1 MKIFKLLFLGC
12 FFLWG
17 HSTIV
22 ENHLK
27 VFTLFNIDLNKENMA
42 LIQDF
47 RKSIDFHDTKELM
60 SALNGNTRNAYM
72 IYNELKNT
80 KAPEFLLYL
89 AVSESKLK
97 NNAKSSVKAT
107 GVWQFMRPTAKH
119 YGLKINT
126 ELDERIDPIAS
137 TDAAVRYLNYLN
149 KMFGKWYL
157 AVMAYNC
164 GEGKLLK
171 IIKKTGNDEFLS
183 LMNSPFLPGETKMF
197 MKKII
202 KMTYIGENQNIEN
215 YFKNLQKP
223 NELIKVDVK
232 AGTKLVQFS
241 RLAGVDYDKLKK
253 LNPHLLKSKAPK
265 DQNYHFYLPKNYLA
279 SYNEK
284 IAKMPKYE
292 IYLVKNGDT
301 LSHIAQKFG
310 IGKDYIK
317 NENNLKNDNI
327 KINQELLIPVLEI
340 SSIKNGKKVAKI

>member
-1 MKIFKLLFLGC
+1 MKILKILFLTC
-12 FFLWG
+12 MIVWG
-17 HSTIV
+17 KSTVV

-27 VFTLFNIDLNKENMA
+27 VFTLFNIDLSKENMS

-60 SALNGNTRNAYM
+60 NALDNNPRNAYM
-72 IYNELKNT
+72 IYSELKNID
-80 KAPEFLLYL
+80 APEFLLYL
-89 AVSESKLK
+89 AISESKLK

-119 YGLKINT
+119 YGLQINK
-126 ELDERIDPIAS
+126 ELDERIDPIVS

-171 IIKKTGNDEFLS
+171 VIKKNGNDEFLS

-202 KMTYIGENQNIEN
+202 KMVYIGENQNIDE
-215 YFKNLQKP
+215 YFTNLQKP

-232 AGTKLVQFS
+232 AGTKLSSFS
-241 RLAGVDYDKLKK
+241 KIAGVSFDKLKK
-253 LNPHLLKSKAPK
+253 LNPHLLKNQAPK
-265 DQNYHFYLPKNYLA
+265 NQNYHFYLPKIYLA
-279 SYNEK
+279 NYNEK
-284 IAKMPKYE
+284 LAKMPKYE
-292 IYLVKNGDT
+292 IYIVKNGDT
-301 LSHIAQKFG
+301 LSHIAQKFD

-340 SSIKNGKKVAKI
+340 SSIKSKITKS